1 MIAEL
6 NVLALIPAR
15 GGSKGLPGK
24 NLRPLCGRPLVQ
36 WSIDTALAC
45 SKIDS
50 VIVSTDDE
58 KIAEL
63 ALLAGAE
70 VPFLRPQELSGDTAT
85 SIEVVIHALDFLE
98 NTGRRFDVVI
108 LLEPTSPLRDMQD
121 IDLALQ
127 HLVDAKASSI
137 VSVCR
142 AEATHPAFMFK
153 TTSHGRLKPFLSSP
167 PTSLR
172 RQQIEPVFYLD
183 GSLYASRVKALR
195 TKKSFYHNDTIAHEV
210 SKWKAIEI
218 DDIEDFQ
225 MTEAIIRY
233 RGLA

>member
-45 SKIDS
+45 SMIDS

-70 VPFLRPQELSGDTAT
+70 VPFLRPQVLSGDTAPST
-85 SIEVVIHALDFLE
+85 EVVIHALDFLE
-98 NTGRRFDVVI
+98 NTGRIFDVVI
-108 LLEPTSPLRDMQD
+108 LLEPTSPLRDVQD

-153 TTSHGRLKPFLSSP
+153 ATSQGRLKPFLSSP

-172 RQQIEPVFYLD
+172 RQQIEPMFYLD

-225 MTEAIIRY
+225 MTEAIIKY
-233 RGLA
+233 KGLA